1 SQVWERPAI
10 PARFSGSTT
19 VWNFSSAIARTF
31 SSSRSSGGTGGG
43 STSSSRSLSETDT
56 TSATQRRLAY
66 ADELA
71 RMQDHEQLL
80 LVANVPPILGHRS
93 PWFAD
98 DALKDLGR
106 NLRESV

>member
-1 SQVWERPAI
+1 EE
-10 PARFSGSTT
+10 FSKMSGVTT
-19 VWNFSSAIARTF
+19 VWNFSSAVARTF
-31 SSSRSSGGTGGG
+31 GSSSGKNG
-43 STSSSRSLSETDT
+43 SSSSRSLSETDT

-71 RMQDHEQLL
+71 RMQEHEQLL
-80 LVANVPPILGHRS
+80 LVANVPPILGHRY

-106 NLRESV
+106 NLREP